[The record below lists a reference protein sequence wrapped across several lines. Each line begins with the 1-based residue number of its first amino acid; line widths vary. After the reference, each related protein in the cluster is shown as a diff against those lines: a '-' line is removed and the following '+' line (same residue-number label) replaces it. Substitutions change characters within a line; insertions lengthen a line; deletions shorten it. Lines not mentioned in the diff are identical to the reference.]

1 MIKVMTTTAA
11 PTVIGLTG
19 YAGAGK
25 DTFAKLLSQH
35 FHEHG
40 IEAVIVSSGDL
51 IRQYVR
57 DHNLGDTGDR
67 PLLQKVAGEVMADR
81 GYDVWLEQAIAS
93 AAPTTRV
100 LLYPGLR
107 HPLEAEFIKR
117 HHGFTVGIKVPMR
130 IRYERAQ
137 GRNRPGDTMSIEQFK
152 ANEETERHG
161 QGQQVEV
168 VMGMLDIKVRND
180 GSLKQLEGVADAIAT
195 DFPDHLAAVYNASE
209 Y

>member
-1 MIKVMTTTAA
+1 MTTTSA

-19 YAGAGK
+19 YPGAGK

-35 FHEHG
+35 FNQHG
-40 IEAVIVSSGDL
+40 TEAVIVSSGDL

-57 DHNLGDTGDR
+57 DHNLGDPGDR
-67 PLLQKVAGEVMADR
+67 PLLQKVAGEVMAER

-117 HHGFTVGIKVPMR
+117 HHGLTIGIKVPR
-130 IRYERAQ
+130 QIRYERAQ
-137 GRNRPGDTMSIEQFK
+137 SRNRPGDAMSLEEFK
-152 ANEETERHG
+152 ANEEAERNG

-168 VMGMLDIKVRND
+168 VMNMLDVKVRND
-180 GSLKQLEGVADAIAT
+180 GTLGQLEAVADAIAT
-195 DFPDHLAAVYNASE
+195 DFPDHMAKAYNASE